1 MTRLLMP
8 LVLFAAV
15 ACGGKKS
22 STTTTTTTGGGST
35 ASTVLVKKI
44 VLSWGI
50 TPKGELADIYL
61 ATTDETGKQ
70 LSHSL
75 GAYKGTCTAF
85 KPAPEMNAIT
95 GVSCTTAPGAGTELH
110 AVVQGGEEIIVLQ
123 LGLDAGV
130 TPDPMA
136 RKEISRIKIPLG
148 IAVEAAP

>member
-1 MTRLLMP
+1 MTRLLVS
-8 LVLFAAV
+8 LALIAAV
-15 ACGGKKS
+15 GCGGKKS
-22 STTTTTTTGGGST
+22 STTTSGGGSST
-35 ASTVLVKKI
+35 STVLVKKI

-50 TPKGELADIYL
+50 TPTGELADIYL

-70 LSHSL
+70 VSHSV

-110 AVVQGGEEIIVLQ
+110 AVVQGGVEIIVLQ

-130 TPDPMA
+130 APDPMA
-136 RKEISRIKIPLG
+136 RKEVSRIKIPLG